1 MTNQHF
7 AVPRHAANQQPLQ
20 VGKRH
25 LAGNVAHTAPRP
37 AGKRCFDGLV
47 RQGIGLFGV
56 IQQNTHLQG
65 KTVAPDNVA
74 FDHVQKLAHIVVVAS
89 KAAGAGA
96 QAVKV

>member
-25 LAGNVAHTAPRP
+25 LAGNVAHAAPCP
-37 AGKRCFDGLV
+37 ARKRFFDGLI
-47 RQGIGLFGV
+47 RQVIGLFGV

-65 KTVAPDNVA
+65 ETIAPDNVA
-74 FDHVQKLAHIVVVAS
+74 FDHVQKLAHVVVVAR